1 MVIYSLTETGSYSGK
16 LNRSEA
22 ETCRLD
28 DIRIVFIA
36 GMPRSGS
43 TFSFNVAR
51 DVLRARG
58 SVYQEAPPNISQE
71 LAQKRPTEI
80 TATQEAQFGTKI
92 RTDVFIGNVK
102 VVDPQFTLTSD
113 RLTVHLN
120 RDEDGGGL
128 NEAEAQGNVVI
139 VQVNQPENPGA
150 TGQAWKHAGADHA
163 DRSRRAGR
171 RPVAT
176 AHDLNW
182 ESGQSLVQ
190 SERRLGYFNRLAAND
205 TGRQYACRDRAWSAD
220 GALQRR

>member
-1 MVIYSLTETGSYSGK
+1 
-16 LNRSEA
+16 
-22 ETCRLD
+22 
-28 DIRIVFIA
+28 
-36 GMPRSGS
+36 MPRSGS

-128 NEAEAQGNVVI
+128 NDAEANGNVII
-139 VQVNQPENPGA
+139 VHVNQPKTQGGQAPNPGA
-150 TGQAWKHAGADHA
+150 ATPTVQPAAPVQTAAQQPVTSTGKAEKALYEAKDGSITLTGWPQVTQGAN
-163 DRSRRAGR
+163 
-171 RPVAT
+171 T
-176 AHDLNW
+176 
-182 ESGQSLVQ
+182 
-190 SERRLGYFNRLAAND
+190 
-205 TGRQYACRDRAWSAD
+205 
-220 GALQRR
+220 